1 MNEDYGSL
9 KQRKIESLMETQK
22 IKPSD
27 AANELFELSAQ
38 YEEAV
43 ETFRRNFRT
52 LCEQEWN
59 ALPEEQRV
67 KIWYYVCN
75 QIYVNEFV
83 EKGSYRLLL
92 YDLFKFDTEAY
103 TLGMDCGLMEIH
115 NSITTTEDLRDNAA
129 LALRH
134 FGLELPANTSFEDF
148 MMCLKHGITTKR
160 TIKNQQLSFDFN

>member
-1 MNEDYGSL
+1 MNEDFESL
-9 KQRKIESLMETQK
+9 KQRKIESLMEAQK

-27 AANELFELSAQ
+27 AANKFFELSAQ
-38 YEEAV
+38 YEEVV
-43 ETFRRNFRT
+43 EKFKQGFRT

-59 ALPEEQRV
+59 SLPEEQRV

-83 EKGSYRLLL
+83 DKGSYRHLL
-92 YDLFKFDTEAY
+92 YNLFKFDIEAY

-115 NSITTTEDLRDNAA
+115 NSITMTEDLRDNAA

-134 FGLELPANTSFEDF
+134 FGLELPKNSSFEDF
-148 MMCLKHGITTKR
+148 FVCLKHGITTKR
-160 TIKNQQLSFDFN
+160 TIKNQQLSFDF

>member
-1 MNEDYGSL
+1 MNEDFESL
-9 KQRKIESLMETQK
+9 KQRKIESLMEAQK

-27 AANELFELSAQ
+27 AANKLFELSAQ

-43 ETFRRNFRT
+43 EKFKQGFRT

-59 ALPEEQRV
+59 SLPEEQRV

-83 EKGSYRLLL
+83 DKGSYRHLL
-92 YDLFKFDTEAY
+92 YNLFKFDTEAY

-134 FGLELPANTSFEDF
+134 FGLELPENSSFEDF

-160 TIKNQQLSFDFN
+160 TIKNQQLSFDF